1 VARRIKKFCMLA
13 ATIACVGCACRQQE
27 VYSLK
32 DTPVAVSPKADKAG
46 NCAGRHFDR
55 EAGRAPGGATT
66 LEQKEADDR
75 VCAELYRNSGY
86 LKGQ

>member
-1 VARRIKKFCMLA
+1 VLA
-13 ATIACVGCACRQQE
+13 VTIACVGCASRQQE
-27 VYSLK
+27 GYSLK
-32 DTPVAVSPKADKAG
+32 DSPVAVPRLADKARD
-46 NCAGRHFDR
+46 CATRHLDR

>member
-1 VARRIKKFCMLA
+1 M
-13 ATIACVGCACRQQE
+13 IACGGCASRQQE
-27 VYSLK
+27 GYSLK
-32 DTPVAVSPKADKAG
+32 DTPVAVSPSADKAG
-46 NCAGRHFDR
+46 NCAARHLDR

-86 LKGQ
+86 LKRQ